1 MKMKKLVC
9 SIDWIVKWV
18 LIFLMGASVL
28 NVLWQVFTRFILN
41 HPSSWTEELARYM
54 LIWVSLLGAA
64 YATRLKMHLSIDVLT
79 QRLTGRSK
87 CYSQMAIYT
96 GVLFFAA
103 TVLIVGGIRL
113 VDLTLRLNQI
123 SAALNVKLGYVYSIV
138 PISGL
143 LIAFYA
149 IFFIIENYREVKTQS
164 STLS

>member
-1 MKMKKLVC
+1 MKKIVSAVDLV
-9 SIDWIVKWV
+9 VKWV

-79 QRLTGRSK
+79 ERLTGRLK
-87 CYSQMAIYT
+87 CYSQMAIYI
-96 GVLFFAA
+96 GVLFFA
-103 TVLIVGGIRL
+103 VMVMIVGGIRL
-113 VDLTLRLNQI
+113 VDLTLSLNQI

-138 PISGL
+138 PVSGL

-149 IFFIIENYREVKTQS
+149 LVFILENIQEVKTQS
-164 STLS
+164 PTLS